1 LATRVAWIVYEQDQ
15 GYDCLFPHY
24 GYLEDKLRGW
34 TREMYKDWLYNAISL
49 PPDEENRFLT
59 DRYHIGRPQ
68 HCHVPPFKP

>member
-1 LATRVAWIVYEQDQ
+1 
-15 GYDCLFPHY
+15 
-24 GYLEDKLRGW
+24 
-34 TREMYKDWLYNAISL
+34 MYKDWLYNAISL